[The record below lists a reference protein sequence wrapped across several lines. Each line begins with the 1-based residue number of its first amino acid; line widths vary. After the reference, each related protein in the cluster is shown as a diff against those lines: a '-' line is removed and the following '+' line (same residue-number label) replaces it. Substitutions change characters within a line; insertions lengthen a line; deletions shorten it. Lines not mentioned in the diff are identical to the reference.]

1 MNRID
6 TGFARVTTAR
16 AHLRS
21 PVLAVITLALLLSL
35 ASKPLLAAEEGE
47 EDESPALGSID
58 YIVYPA
64 TIESGERAI
73 EIRGWRQI
81 DGNGELDGSGALKL
95 AVETTMT
102 DFWLI
107 EPYLEFEKEGDE
119 DLQLEAVEIE
129 NRFQLTP
136 KGKYWLDVGLLVE
149 GEFHVDGEDKKKLR
163 YGPLLE
169 KQFGRTLVTTNF
181 IFQNQFGSDAKD
193 HDEDTLF
200 TYMANVRYL
209 LSPVIEPGI
218 SAYGGI
224 GALGEPEDGS
234 DQVHQLGP
242 SIQGKLALGTGTAL
256 KYRTEAVFGMT
267 SGSPDATWIA
277 HLEYEF

>member
-1 MNRID
+1 MNEID
-6 TGFARVTTAR
+6 AGSACAPTGTRLLSLVLIAIAFA
-16 AHLRS
+16 LS
-21 PVLAVITLALLLSL
+21 LSL
-35 ASKPLLAAEEGE
+35 ASKAVQAAEEEE

-64 TIESGERAI
+64 AIEAGERAI
-73 EIRGWRQI
+73 EIRGARQI
-81 DGNGELDGSGALKL
+81 DDDDELDGSGVMKL

-107 EPYLEFEKEGDE
+107 APYLEFEKEGDE
-119 DLQLEAVEIE
+119 DLKLEAVEIE

-136 KGKYWLDVGLLVE
+136 QGKYWLDVGFLVE
-149 GEFHVDGEDKKKLR
+149 AEFHVDGEDKKKLR

-169 KQFGRTLVTTNF
+169 KQFGRMVATTNF

-209 LSPVIEPGI
+209 LSPVIEPGV

-224 GALGEPEDGS
+224 GALGEVEDSS
-234 DQVHQLGP
+234 DQVHQVGP
-242 SIQGKLALGTGTAL
+242 SIQGKFPLGTATAL
-256 KYRTEAVFGMT
+256 KYRTEAVFGVT
-267 SGSPDATWIA
+267 HGSPDATWVG